1 MSDSQKI
8 RELVF
13 VFTEGDESS
22 CAVAREEL
30 RAMGKSA
37 LQSLEMLIF
46 SHEGNA
52 YTEIFK
58 TLISIGDDILA
69 EEGNAG
75 FGKSFLKTINS
86 GAQKTRQYAAAEVHS
101 RSVAALNRWGLKV
114 PPVLDQK
121 VLTCHVCGR
130 KSTELRVGIC
140 SLHSCDIAV
149 CREHTHIIETRF
161 GLFDGSGGAWFCTS
175 EHRKHANHNFSD
187 WQ

>member
-1 MSDSQKI
+1 MSDVQKI
-8 RELVF
+8 EDLVF
-13 VFTEGDESS
+13 VFAEGDESR

-37 LQSLEMLIF
+37 LKPLEMLSF
-46 SHEGNA
+46 RHEGTA
-52 YTEIFK
+52 FTEIFK
-58 TLISIGDDILA
+58 TLISIGDDIFA
-69 EEGNAG
+69 EEGNVG
-75 FGKSFLKTINS
+75 FSKTFLKTINS
-86 GAQKTRQYAAAEVHS
+86 GAKKTRQYAAEEVYS
-101 RSVAALNRWGLKV
+101 LSVAALTRWGIKV

-140 SLHSCDIAV
+140 SLNSCDIEV
-149 CREHTHIIETRF
+149 CNEHTHIIETRF

-175 EHRKHANHNFSD
+175 EHRKHANHNFLD